1 MELPELA
8 AGRCGAPPPAAA
20 PPDPEGP
27 EAPDAPGSPSA
38 SLKRRER
45 GKGYTRTVQN
55 LRIHLEMF
63 LITSTGNQSNISI
76 FLPSEHFR

>member
-1 MELPELA
+1 MRLEVELPELA

-45 GKGYTRTVQN
+45 KLSYVVTLTC
-55 LRIHLEMF
+55 F
-63 LITSTGNQSNISI
+63 
-76 FLPSEHFR
+76 

>member
-8 AGRCGAPPPAAA
+8 AGRCGAPPPAAAA

-38 SLKRRER
+38 SLKRRE
-45 GKGYTRTVQN
+45 KVTRVLYKTYVFT
-55 LRIHLEMF
+55 LKCF
-63 LITSTGNQSNISI
+63 
-76 FLPSEHFR
+76 